1 MISGS
6 TSVSADFINQ
16 VGLSALNTRET
27 SLRNSISSVGN
38 NPTTVQMLDLQQQVQ
53 QWSLLVSI
61 ITTLYKE
68 TTDSMKSVVQ
78 KSGG

>member
-27 SLRNSISSVGN
+27 SLRNAISSAGN
-38 NPTTVQMLDLQQQVQ
+38 NPSTVQMLDLQQQVQ
-53 QWSLLVSI
+53 QWSLTVSI
-61 ITTLYKE
+61 ISTLYKE
-68 TTDSMKSVVQ
+68 TTDAMKAVVQ

>member
-1 MISGS
+1 
-6 TSVSADFINQ
+6 
-16 VGLSALNTRET
+16 
-27 SLRNSISSVGN
+27 
-38 NPTTVQMLDLQQQVQ
+38 MLDLQQQVQ